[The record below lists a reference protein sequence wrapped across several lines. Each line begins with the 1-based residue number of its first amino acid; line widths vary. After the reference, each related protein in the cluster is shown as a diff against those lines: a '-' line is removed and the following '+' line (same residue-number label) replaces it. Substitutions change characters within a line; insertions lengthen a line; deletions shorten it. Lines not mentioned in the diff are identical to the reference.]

1 RGRHACVDLQCHA
14 DRRGE
19 GAGRIHAGIRSEAR
33 LTITAWPA
41 FVSAAG
47 NHRDSFAIMRRPLQ
61 ILILNHIAAAG
72 LARLPHESYVV
83 GEHITEPD
91 AILLRSADLHGRE
104 LPASLKAVGRAGAG
118 TDNIP
123 VAALSRRGVPVF
135 NAPGGN
141 A

>member
-1 RGRHACVDLQCHA
+1 
-14 DRRGE
+14 
-19 GAGRIHAGIRSEAR
+19 
-33 LTITAWPA
+33 
-41 FVSAAG
+41 
-47 NHRDSFAIMRRPLQ
+47 MRRPLQ

-141 A
+141 ANAAKELVLGGNLRRIFTPILRAKGYQA